1 MTITIDQARGKIPVT
16 ILGIQ
21 GDLDASNYQDVIDQ
35 AVQAYEGGTSDILID
50 MSEIKFMSSS
60 GLVALHSIAL
70 LMRGGKVPDPEHGWE
85 AFRTLDRDR
94 ESGVQEHVK
103 LLNPQPQVDRSL
115 ELTGLKQFFEI
126 YTDQDTALD
135 SFGQQGD

>member
-1 MTITIDQARGKIPVT
+1 MTITINQVQGKVPVT
-16 ILGIQ
+16 ILGVK
-21 GDLDASNYQDVIDQ
+21 GDLDASNYQDVIDSAIQ
-35 AVQAYEGGTSDILID
+35 VYEGGARDILVD

-70 LMRGGKVPDPEHGWE
+70 LMRGGKVPDTEHGWE

-115 ELTGLKQFFEI
+115 ELTGLKQFFDI
-126 YTDQDTALD
+126 YTDLDAALA
-135 SFGQQGD
+135 SFG

>member
-1 MTITIDQARGKIPVT
+1 MTITIDQVQGKVPVT

-21 GDLDASNYQDVIDQ
+21 GDLDASNYQEVIDSATQ
-35 AVQAYEGGTSDILID
+35 ACEAGTSNILID
-50 MSEIKFMSSS
+50 MAEIQFMSSS

-70 LMRGGKVPDPEHGWE
+70 LLRGEELPDPEYGWE
-85 AFRTLDRDR
+85 AFSTLDRDR

-115 ELTGLKQFFEI
+115 EITGLKKFFEV
-126 YTDQDTALD
+126 YTDLDTAVA
-135 SFGQQGD
+135 SFG